1 MTQVCFLCN
10 MEIQNTSLIFKK
22 SDLTING
29 LVVPDQMTEGDV
41 LCVNCFDQRL
51 KSPKTNTS
59 KARIDKL
66 VNIFEKEMDKNEL
79 YVDSILERFDT
90 EMNGWSL
97 SEPVKTAYL
106 VQVMDIIEVVIQDES
121 RKFSTINQI
130 RKMLSLN
137 FYVKSQAEIK
147 DYFNGKNISSKT

>member
-1 MTQVCFLCN
+1 MIQVCFLCN
-10 MEIQNTSLIFKK
+10 MEIGKTSLIFKK

-29 LVVPDQMTEGDV
+29 LLVPDQMTEGDV

-59 KARIDKL
+59 KTRIDKL
-66 VNIFEKEMDKNEL
+66 VNIFEKEMDKNEVN
-79 YVDSILERFDT
+79 VDSILERLDT

-97 SEPVKTAYL
+97 SEPVKTTYL
-106 VQVMDIIEVVIQDES
+106 IQVMDIIEVVMQDES
-121 RKFSTINQI
+121 KKISAINHI

-137 FYVKSQAEIK
+137 FYVKSQAKIK
-147 DYFNGKNISSKT
+147 D